1 LNLAPLYE
9 LRLRTPRLELRLGNR
24 EELAALARLAQEGI
38 HPPEEMPFAVAW
50 TDRIGEADFVESFVE
65 FHEAAL
71 RDWRPEKWSL
81 NLLVFVEALPAGS
94 QTIAA
99 EDFAS
104 TRTVGTGSWL
114 GKRFQR
120 QGLGTEMRAAVLEL
134 AFRKL
139 GAEAATSGAIVGNEA
154 SKRVS
159 EKLGY
164 TTTGTSTVSP
174 RGEPLTHLDLRIERE
189 AWASPVPVEIADLEG
204 CLALFGLTAAFSKR
218 RRSTGAS

>member
-1 LNLAPLYE
+1 MTTAPLYE

-24 EELAALARLAQEGI
+24 EELTALARLAQEGI

-50 TDRIGEADFVESFVE
+50 TDRSDEEGFVESFVE

-94 QTIAA
+94 QTIGA

-120 QGLGTEMRAAVLEL
+120 RGLGTEMRAAVLEL
-134 AFRKL
+134 GFGEL

-164 TTTGTSTVSP
+164 TSTGTSTVSP
-174 RGEPLTHLDLRIERE
+174 RGEPLTHFDLRIERD
-189 AWASPVPVEIADLEG
+189 AWASPVPVEIEGLDG
-204 CLALFGLTAAFSKR
+204 CLALFGLSAAS
-218 RRSTGAS
+218 

>member
-1 LNLAPLYE
+1 LTTAPLYE
-9 LRLRTPRLELRLGNR
+9 LCLRTPRLELRLGNR

-50 TDRIGEADFVESFVE
+50 TDHSDEEGFVESFVE

-71 RDWRPEKWSL
+71 RDWRPDKWSL
-81 NLLVFVEALPAGS
+81 NLLVFVEALLAGS
-94 QTIAA
+94 QTIGA

-120 QGLGTEMRAAVLEL
+120 RGLGTEMRAAVLEL
-134 AFRKL
+134 AFGEL

-164 TTTGTSTVSP
+164 TSTGTSTVSP
-174 RGEPLTHLDLRIERE
+174 RGEPLTHFDLRIQRD
-189 AWASPVPVEIADLEG
+189 AWASPVPVEIAGLGG
-204 CLALFGLTAAFSKR
+204 CLALFGLSAAS
-218 RRSTGAS
+218 

>member
-1 LNLAPLYE
+1 LNVAPLYE
-9 LRLRTPRLELRLGNR
+9 LSLRTPRLELRLGNHD
-24 EELAALARLAQEGI
+24 ELAALARLAQEGI

-50 TDRIGEADFVESFVE
+50 TDRSGEEGFVESFVE

-81 NLLVFVEALPAGS
+81 NLLVFADARPAGS
-94 QTIAA
+94 QTIGA
-99 EDFAS
+99 ENFAS

-114 GKRFQR
+114 GKTLQR

-134 AFRKL
+134 AFREL
-139 GAEAATSGAIVGNEA
+139 GTEAATSGAIVGNEA

-164 TTTGTSTVSP
+164 TITGTSTVSP
-174 RGEPLTHLDLRIERE
+174 RGEPLAQYDLKIERD
-189 AWASPVPVEIADLEG
+189 AWTSPVPVEIGGLDG
-204 CLALFGLTAAFSKR
+204 CLHLFGLSE
-218 RRSTGAS
+218 AS